1 MNNYAIIT
9 ALVSIIGYFLRDLHT
24 RLKQAEKDISMGHDK
39 IVEYKGRME
48 QIESVQNSGFTH
60 IEKLFDE
67 KFKSIDKT
75 LEHMNNNI
83 KSSHELFSLII
94 NEQKEKK

>member
-1 MNNYAIIT
+1 MNNY
-9 ALVSIIGYFLRDLHT
+9 LLIGLLISVVGFFLRDLHT
-24 RLKQAEKDISMGHDK
+24 RLKQAEKDITMGHES
-39 IVEYKGRME
+39 I
-48 QIESVQNSGFTH
+48 IELKSEHQQMKTSQDSGFIH

-83 KSSHELFSLII
+83 KSSNALFKLILDD
-94 NEQKEKK
+94 NNKK